1 MNSNKKMFEL
11 IEIHSDQEKNFNQF
25 LNEWNSDKDYIEI
38 KTSGSTGSP
47 KKIKLLKKSMRVSA
61 ANTIEFFNLKEND
74 CLFLCLPL
82 HTIAA
87 KMMIV
92 RAIVGK
98 MRLAVHKPSKNP
110 LKELNHDVTLISL
123 TPMQMK
129 YVIDESIHK
138 TSITQNI
145 LLGGAPVDYKL
156 EQILKEI
163 DSSSIYHSYG
173 MTETASH
180 VAIRKIDRH
189 QSDLFKAI
197 NGVTFTQNSD
207 GCLIINYPAFQNE
220 KIETNDVV
228 DLKTNDSFIWKGRK
242 DFVINTG
249 GVKVHAEE
257 LENSIASFFNK
268 PFFISSIKDA
278 YLGSKIILIIESRI
292 ELDNKKITAQ
302 ISTLLPPYSVPKEIY
317 YLTTFE
323 RTKSG
328 KLNRKKSLSNV
339 SIK

>member
-1 MNSNKKMFEL
+1 MFEL
-11 IEIHSDQEKNFNQF
+11 IEIHSDQEKNFNHF
-25 LNEWNSDKDYIEI
+25 IKKWEDDNNFIEI
-38 KTSGSTGSP
+38 ETSGSTGTP
-47 KKIKLLKKSMRVSA
+47 KKIKLLKQSMRVSA
-61 ANTIEFFNLKEND
+61 TNTIEFFNLKEND
-74 CLFLCLPL
+74 SLFLCLPL

-98 MRLAVHKPSKNP
+98 MKLIIHKPSKNP
-110 LKELNHDVTLISL
+110 LKELNQDVKLISL
-123 TPMQMK
+123 TPMQMN
-129 YVIDESIHK
+129 YVIDESFHK
-138 TSITQNI
+138 TSMTQNI

-156 EQILKEI
+156 EQKLKEI
-163 DSSSIYHSYG
+163 DSCDIYHSYG

-180 VAIRKIDRH
+180 VAIRKIDKH

-197 NGVTFTQNSD
+197 SGVTFSQTNE

-228 DLKTNDSFIWKGRK
+228 DLITNDSFIWKGRK

-257 LENSIASFFNK
+257 LENSIASILTK
-268 PFFISSIKDA
+268 PFFISSIQDS
-278 YLGSKIILIIESRI
+278 YLGSKIIMIIESKI
-292 ELDNKKITAQ
+292 QLDEKKILDQ
-302 ISTLLPPYSVPKEIY
+302 ISTVAPPYSVPKEIY

>member
-1 MNSNKKMFEL
+1 MFEL
-11 IEIHSDQEKNFNQF
+11 IEIHSDQKQNFHQF
-25 LNEWNSDKDYIEI
+25 LNEWENKNDFIEI
-38 KTSGSTGSP
+38 ETSGSTGTP
-47 KKIKLLKKSMRVSA
+47 KKIKLLKRSMRVSA
-61 ANTIEFFNLKEND
+61 TNTIEFFNLKEKD

-98 MRLAVHKPSKNP
+98 MRLIIHKPSKNP
-110 LKELNHDVTLISL
+110 LKELNQDVKLISL

-138 TSITQNI
+138 TSMTQNI

-156 EQILKEI
+156 EQKLKEI
-163 DSSSIYHSYG
+163 DSCAVYHSYG

-180 VAIRKIDRH
+180 VAIRKIDKN

-197 NGVTFTQNSD
+197 NGVTFTQTND
-207 GCLIINYPAFQNE
+207 GCLIINYPTFQNE
-220 KIETNDVV
+220 KIKTNDVV
-228 DLKTNDSFIWKGRK
+228 DLKTIDSFVWKGRK

-257 LENSIASFFNK
+257 LENKIASFFTK
-268 PFFISSIKDA
+268 PFFISSIQDS
-278 YLGSKIILIIESRI
+278 YLGSKIIMIIESKI
-292 ELDNKKITAQ
+292 ELDGKKILSQ
-302 ISTLLPPYSVPKEIY
+302 ISTMVPPYSVPKEIY

-339 SIK
+339 STK

>member
-1 MNSNKKMFEL
+1 MNLNQKMVKL
-11 IEIHSDQEKNFNQF
+11 IEIHSDQEQHFNHF
-25 LNEWNSDKDYIEI
+25 IKEWEDYNDYIEI
-38 KTSGSTGSP
+38 ETSGSTGRP
-47 KKIKLLKKSMRVSA
+47 KKIKLLKQSMRVSA
-61 ANTIEFFNLKEND
+61 TNTIEFFNLKEND

-87 KMMIV
+87 KMMII

-98 MRLAVHKPSKNP
+98 MRLVVHKPSKNP
-110 LKELNHDVTLISL
+110 LKELNHDVKLISL

-129 YVIDESIHK
+129 YVIDESFHK
-138 TSITQNI
+138 TSMIQNI

-156 EQILKEI
+156 EQKLKEI
-163 DSSSIYHSYG
+163 DSCSIFHSYG

-180 VAIRKIDRH
+180 VAIRKIDEH
-189 QSDLFKAI
+189 QSDLFNAI
-197 NGVTFTQNSD
+197 NGVSFTQTKD

-257 LENSIASFFNK
+257 LENVIASFFTK
-268 PFFISSIKDA
+268 PFFISSIQDS
-278 YLGSKIILIIESRI
+278 YLGSKIIMIIESKI
-292 ELDNKKITAQ
+292 ELDDKKILAQ
-302 ISTLLPPYSVPKEIY
+302 ISTLVPPYSVPKEIY

-339 SIK
+339 STK